1 MDATDPF
8 SLLPLRFA
16 SPDASLFSSFA
27 ISSAFCLVFT
37 MSTTTSSLS
46 GNGGGGGGGGGLA
59 KLRKIS
65 DIAKDEKYDTNIV
78 NDISSFVLGYY
89 K

>member
-1 MDATDPF
+1 
-8 SLLPLRFA
+8 
-16 SPDASLFSSFA
+16 
-27 ISSAFCLVFT
+27 

-89 K
+89 R